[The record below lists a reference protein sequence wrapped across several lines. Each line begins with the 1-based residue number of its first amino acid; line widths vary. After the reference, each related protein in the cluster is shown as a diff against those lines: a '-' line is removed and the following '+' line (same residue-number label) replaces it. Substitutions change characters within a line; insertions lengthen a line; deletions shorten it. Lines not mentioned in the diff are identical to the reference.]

1 MFANR
6 LKVLYSKGMVLN
18 VQLKGHVKHVQM
30 SVKELNASELSEEVS
45 KGFLVVKSIDLQL
58 LIRLL

>member
-6 LKVLYSKGMVLN
+6 LKVLYPKDIVLN

-30 SVKELNASELSEEVS
+30 SVKELNGSELYEDVS
-45 KGFLVVKSIDLQL
+45 KRLLVVKSIDPQL